1 MFVFRKIWRTLF
13 CWNTRFEIR
22 PFALLQTK
30 LFSSSHEFTQL
41 KLFFILGQLNAIM
54 GVVQAIV
61 RLPNGT
67 LNADCDYRKG
77 GKPAG
82 F

>member
-1 MFVFRKIWRTLF
+1 
-13 CWNTRFEIR
+13 
-22 PFALLQTK
+22 
-30 LFSSSHEFTQL
+30 
-41 KLFFILGQLNAIM
+41 M

-82 F
+82 FQYFLAGQLVLTNFK

>member
-1 MFVFRKIWRTLF
+1 
-13 CWNTRFEIR
+13 
-22 PFALLQTK
+22 
-30 LFSSSHEFTQL
+30 
-41 KLFFILGQLNAIM
+41 M

-61 RLPNGT
+61 RDSDGKL
-67 LNADCDYRKG
+67 AAVSDYRKG

>member
-1 MFVFRKIWRTLF
+1 MKLPLF
-13 CWNTRFEIR
+13 
-22 PFALLQTK
+22 
-30 LFSSSHEFTQL
+30 
-41 KLFFILGQLNAIM
+41 LGQLNAIM

>member
-1 MFVFRKIWRTLF
+1 MLRLPPILSSLELTINGGGGRSNIFFGDKLSPKRTLLM
-13 CWNTRFEIR
+13 R
-22 PFALLQTK
+22 ALL
-30 LFSSSHEFTQL
+30 FA
-41 KLFFILGQLNAIM
+41 GQLNAIM

-61 RLPNGT
+61 RLPNGK

-82 F
+82 Y

>member
-1 MFVFRKIWRTLF
+1 MKLPLF
-13 CWNTRFEIR
+13 
-22 PFALLQTK
+22 
-30 LFSSSHEFTQL
+30 
-41 KLFFILGQLNAIM
+41 LGQLNAIM

-77 GKPAG
+77 GRPAG

>member
-1 MFVFRKIWRTLF
+1 MD
-13 CWNTRFEIR
+13 
-22 PFALLQTK
+22 
-30 LFSSSHEFTQL
+30 
-41 KLFFILGQLNAIM
+41 AIM

-61 RLPNGT
+61 RLPNGEI
-67 LNADCDYRKG
+67 NAYCDYRKG